1 MTVIDV
7 NSGINEN
14 QGKEVIQRINQ
25 EAAREVAR
33 QLILRNMSGMI
44 LVDFI
49 NMKETESEKKLLEY
63 LRSLVRQDPVF
74 TQVVDITSLGLVE
87 ITRRRIRRPL

>member
-1 MTVIDV
+1 M
-7 NSGINEN
+7 
-14 QGKEVIQRINQ
+14 
-25 EAAREVAR
+25 AR